1 MFFSDK
7 IEFLHETK
15 IVNLKMSYINVILKK
30 QIFLIIEIS

>member
-7 IEFLHETK
+7 IEFLHEIK

-30 QIFLIIEIS
+30 